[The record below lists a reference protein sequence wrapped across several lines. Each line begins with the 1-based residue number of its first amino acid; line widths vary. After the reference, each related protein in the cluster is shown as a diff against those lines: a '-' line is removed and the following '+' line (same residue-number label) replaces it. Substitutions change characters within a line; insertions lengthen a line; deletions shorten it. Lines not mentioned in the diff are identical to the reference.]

1 LTKPQSEAGAKLRTT
16 LSEEIIMNSNVKT
29 ESRIPV
35 AFSIAM
41 LLACAAT
48 VSSAFADDQVRAETV
63 KFADLNVNTPAGAE
77 ALYTRIH
84 RAAQRVCSQNDPGL
98 QTAASAC
105 ARKAEAQ
112 AIEKLSLPQL
122 TAHYQMK
129 TGKHNEPLS
138 ASR

>member
-1 LTKPQSEAGAKLRTT
+1 
-16 LSEEIIMNSNVKT
+16 MNSTVKT
-29 ESRIPV
+29 ENRIPV

-41 LLACAAT
+41 LLACVCV
-48 VSSAFADDQVRAETV
+48 VSSAFADDQVRSETV
-63 KFADLNVNTPAGAE
+63 KFADLNVNAPAGAE

-84 RAAQRVCSQNDPGL
+84 SAAKRVCSQTDPVLGA
-98 QTAASAC
+98 AASAC

-122 TAHYQMK
+122 TAYYQMK
-129 TGKHNEPLS
+129 TGKHTEPLS

>member
-1 LTKPQSEAGAKLRTT
+1 LTKPQSEAGVKLRTT
-16 LSEEIIMNSNVKT
+16 LSEEIIMNSTVKT

-41 LLACAAT
+41 LLACAVI
-48 VSSAFADDQVRAETV
+48 VSSAFADDQVRSETV

-84 RAAQRVCSQNDPGL
+84 WAANRVCSQTDPVL
-98 QTAASAC
+98 RAAASAC

-122 TAHYQMK
+122 TAYYQMK
-129 TGKHNEPLS
+129 TGKHTEPLS